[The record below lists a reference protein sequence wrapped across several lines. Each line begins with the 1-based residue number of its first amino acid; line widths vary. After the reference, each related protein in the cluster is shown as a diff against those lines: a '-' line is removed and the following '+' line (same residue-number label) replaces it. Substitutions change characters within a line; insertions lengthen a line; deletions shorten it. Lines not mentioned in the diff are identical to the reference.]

1 MERRPGQAQH
11 GIFVVTTDAVSSEVR
26 ARLNARG
33 ERMTRPRQAV
43 VAAMTGNAGHLT
55 VEQICAAVAELDP
68 TVHRASVYRTL
79 DMLVDLG
86 IVQHVHVGHG
96 PTVYHLASSEI
107 AHLHLQCV
115 RCGSITDAPLTLLST
130 ASNRLEQ
137 TYGFTL
143 DVGHVA
149 LAGLCRNCST

>member
-1 MERRPGQAQH
+1 VRA
-11 GIFVVTTDAVSSEVR
+11 DAVSSEVR
-26 ARLNARG
+26 AKLNARG

-43 VAAMTGNAGHLT
+43 LAAMTGNADHLT
-55 VEQICAAVAELDP
+55 VEEICAAVAALDP
-68 TVHRASVYRTL
+68 AVHRASVYRTL

-96 PTVYHLASSEI
+96 STVYHLASSEV

-115 RCGSITDAPLTLLST
+115 RCGSITDAPLALLSS
-130 ASNRLEQ
+130 ASDYLER

-143 DVGHVA
+143 DSGHVA
-149 LAGLCRNCST
+149 LAGLCRSCTTETSSSA